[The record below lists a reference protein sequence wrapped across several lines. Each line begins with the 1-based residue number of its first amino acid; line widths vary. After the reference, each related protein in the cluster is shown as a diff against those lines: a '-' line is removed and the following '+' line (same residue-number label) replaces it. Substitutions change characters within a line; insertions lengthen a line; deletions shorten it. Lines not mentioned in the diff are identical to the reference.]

1 MTIRR
6 QDIVDAV
13 KTRMQAILTTGGY
26 YTNLGSNVITGR
38 PRLIGPDG
46 AIGSAI
52 VEASELPCILIRDPL
67 DEIGNATLGGKQGHT
82 LSVELE
88 IRCEGGSDTD
98 EDLRKAVADVYAAIG
113 TDTRWSTLAMNTTPV
128 SDESTVLQGDKIIG
142 AALIR
147 INIAF
152 ITGPWAE
159 S

>member
-1 MTIRR
+1 MTILR

-13 KTRMQAILTTGGY
+13 KSRMQGILTTGGY
-26 YTNLGSNVITGR
+26 YTNVGSHVITGR

-46 AIGSAI
+46 AVGSPI
-52 VEASELPCILIRDPL
+52 VEASELPCVLIRDPI
-67 DEIGNATLGGKQGHT
+67 DTIKNSTLRGKQEHN
-82 LSVELE
+82 LDMELE
-88 IRCEGGSDTD
+88 IRCEGGADTD
-98 EDLRKAVADVYAAIG
+98 EDLRKAIADVYAAIG
-113 TDTRWSTLAMNTTPV
+113 TDPKWSGLATNTMPT
-128 SDESTVLQGDKIIG
+128 SDESAVLQGDKVIG

>member
-1 MTIRR
+1 MSILR
-6 QDIVDAV
+6 QDIMDAV
-13 KTRMQAILTTGGY
+13 KTRMQGILIASNY
-26 YTNLGSNVITGR
+26 HTNIGSNVITGR

-46 AIGSAI
+46 SIGSAV
-52 VEASELPCILIRDPL
+52 VEASELPCVLVRDPL
-67 DEIGNATLGGKQGHT
+67 DEISNITVGGKQQHQ
-82 LSVELE
+82 LNVEFE

-98 EDLRKAVADVYAAIG
+98 EDIRQAIADVYAAIG
-113 TDTRWSTLAMNTTPV
+113 TDTRWSNLATNTTPV
-128 SDESTVLQGDKIIG
+128 SDESTILQGDKIIG